1 MKTLL
6 IDGDALVYQLAFSAE
21 VKTNWADEGEEPIW
35 TIHADEAETTF
46 RLVRAVQKLQEV
58 HWADNVVFALS
69 DPDENFRL
77 DFWPTYKGNRKETR
91 KPLLHAR
98 MREVV
103 QEKFKTY
110 LKPRLEADD
119 TIGILAT
126 NPFIIKGEKVIISD
140 DKDFNTIPGERFKF
154 RVDPKTGQYPGW
166 NQTTGDAEKYHLQ
179 QTLSGDMT
187 DFYPG
192 CPKMGPVKAT
202 RLIED
207 THREW
212 WESGNTQPSNYVPW
226 VWPKIVE
233 KYAEKGLTEDD
244 ALTQAR
250 CARILRTQ
258 DFDYKTQSP
267 ILWTPHG
274 Q

>member
-21 VKTNWADEGEEPIW
+21 VKTNWADEGEEPII

-46 RLVRAVQKLQEV
+46 RLVRAVDKLKQV
-58 HWADNVVFALS
+58 HWADEVVFALS
-69 DPDENFRL
+69 DPHENFRL
-77 DFWPTYKGNRKETR
+77 DFWPTYKGNRKDSR
-91 KPLLHAR
+91 KPILHER

-119 TIGILAT
+119 TIGIIAT
-126 NPFIIKGEKVIISD
+126 NPFIIRGEKIIISD

-154 RVDPKTGQYPGW
+154 RVDASGEYPHW
-166 NQTTGDAEKYHLQ
+166 NQTERAAIAYHLQ

-192 CPKMGPVKAT
+192 CPKMGPVKAEK
-202 RLIED
+202 LIE
-207 THREW
+207 TLHAEW
-212 WESGNTQPSNYVPW
+212 HAENEATGISLTQFI
-226 VWPKIVE
+226 WPHILD
-233 KYAEKGLTEDD
+233 KYAEKGLDEPY
-244 ALTQAR
+244 ALAQAR
-250 CARILRTQ
+250 CARILRSQ
-258 DFDYKTQSP
+258 DFDFKTQSP
-267 ILWTPHG
+267 ILWTP